1 LKTERTRIS
10 PKDPT
15 KMPVT
20 EIHEIILMALVDFL
34 ALKYRQ
40 AKRNLNVECLFIV
53 VMIVRRFLAFD
64 FFEQCLHFI
73 NIIQ

>member
-1 LKTERTRIS
+1 MIS
-10 PKDPT
+10 EAVPIIIAVILT
-15 KMPVT
+15 
-20 EIHEIILMALVDFL
+20 HEITLIALVDFL

-40 AKRNLNVECLFIV
+40 AKRNFNGGCLFIG

-64 FFEQCLHFI
+64 FFEQRLHFI